1 MNRLS
6 LRSSRLKFKT
16 LGKLPAILARGIYRI
31 YLDSNEGNLNRLD
44 LETLAR
50 ILTDYAQKSPQTLS
64 SMLS

>member
-1 MNRLS
+1 M
-6 LRSSRLKFKT
+6 
-16 LGKLPAILARGIYRI
+16 LARGIYRI
-31 YLDSNEGNLNRLD
+31 YLDSNEGNRNRLD